1 MMGGL
6 LELPRERGL
15 GEGWS
20 LRLLTAREEME
31 CRREGLELAAEEG
44 EGQEA
49 LCANAC
55 LVARVLWRRGKA
67 VLESGEAVLDALRAE
82 DIGALAE
89 EWARFNR
96 EWNPSPL
103 DGEEE
108 IQRRKKGWSTRLTR
122 AFSGACSG
130 CLARFPRRTG
140 RGG

>member
-55 LVARVLWRRGKA
+55 LVARALRRRGKA
-67 VLESGEAVLDALRAE
+67 VFGSGREALERLTAGQIAQLAKRWRDFDRECDPAPWDEKAVDRA
-82 DIGALAE
+82 
-89 EWARFNR
+89 
-96 EWNPSPL
+96 
-103 DGEEE
+103 
-108 IQRRKKGWSTRLTR
+108 KKDWSTRLMS
-122 AFSGACSG
+122 AFNGACSA
-130 CLARFPRRTG
+130 CSALCPPRRG
-140 RGG
+140 QKP

>member
-55 LVARVLWRRGKA
+55 LVARVLRRRGKA
-67 VLESGEAVLDALRAE
+67 VFGSGREVLERLTAGQIARLAGQWGEFDQECDPGPWEEKAVDEA
-82 DIGALAE
+82 
-89 EWARFNR
+89 
-96 EWNPSPL
+96 
-103 DGEEE
+103 
-108 IQRRKKGWSTRLTR
+108 KKGWSARLMS
-122 AFSGACSG
+122 AFSGVCSKV
-130 CLARFPRRTG
+130 LALFRRRSG
-140 RGG
+140 RRP